1 MGVRLRGLSCFC
13 SGTICSGSGSYKQ
26 PGPHRPVNVTH
37 DMTTQSWTER
47 ALALTDAGC
56 VLHRHK
62 LASSS
67 LCEARGGLCPKPRM
81 SSAVESSLVSSWI
94 WWHLAG
100 PGGAWWGLEGP
111 GGAWRRLEGPGGAW
125 RGLEGPG
132 GAWRGLEGPGG
143 AWRGLEGPGGAWRG
157 LEGPGGA
164 WRGLVG
170 PGGAWR
176 GLEGPG
182 GAWRGL
188 EGPGGAWWDLVD
200 LVGPGG

>member
-100 PGGAWWGLEGP
+100 PGGAWWGLV
-111 GGAWRRLEGPGGAW
+111 
-125 RGLEGPG
+125 
-132 GAWRGLEGPGG
+132 
-143 AWRGLEGPGGAWRG
+143 
-157 LEGPGGA
+157 GPGGA

-170 PGGAWR
+170 PGGILWI
-176 GLEGPG
+176 
-182 GAWRGL
+182 
-188 EGPGGAWWDLVD
+188 WWDLVGMYLAEAGQSEP
-200 LVGPGG
+200 LVLPVCDGPRLSIAPRPQRLPRRLM